1 MALRITLSEDL
12 EEQLRGIAADRGE
25 SVESL
30 VVSAVRQFE
39 RLNLLQKISWEFHAS
54 IELDELLPTV
64 FKEVIGAMKAEGGS
78 IWLLDP
84 SGQEL
89 ECRIAAGGGGEKL
102 LGSRLKLGEGLA
114 GWVALHQQPTTV
126 DDVKRDER
134 WARHVGDAKRLEFET
149 TSLISA
155 PLVVKGESL
164 GAINVVN
171 KIGSQGFTPEDL
183 ELLTSLAN
191 NAALAIK
198 NAQLVEEVK
207 EAERREVWKLW
218 EGYWERLNPDQ
229 QRILV
234 SIASGQSAAVD
245 DHDLESLRDAA
256 LVHEDSEGKIR
267 LFSEEFGRFILSL
280 SRDREKAAA
289 LVAGQRLGDQYEIQK
304 VVGDT
309 GHSRIVK
316 AWDERL
322 ERVVAIKFLR
332 SDTKLDAKDVQRF
345 RKGLV
350 REAHILAKLRHTH
363 IGQVFT
369 VIQEP
374 LGVVM
379 EWVEG
384 TSLRDVIHAGEQKTA
399 LDIIN
404 IGIEMADAFSYAH
417 ERGIVHRDIKPA
429 NIILTADKER
439 HSVLIDFDI
448 ARASGHETVSLLED
462 GSRGYVGTMAYSAPE
477 QFRDPEAVGPRT
489 DVFALGVVLYELLTH
504 QRPYKWGND
513 PSLYEGGR
521 FPKPEGFDM
530 PGPLYQILCKLLSER
545 PDLRPD
551 AARLREEL
559 QKYKL
564 NSISELSQI
573 VVPYRYEQKTGPR
586 SSPHDS
592 TVKASGR

>member
-1 MALRITLSEDL
+1 MALTITLPEDL
-12 EEQLRGIAADRGE
+12 EKRLREMAAARGQP
-25 SVESL
+25 VEPL
-30 VVSAVRQFE
+30 VVSALRQFE
-39 RLNLLQKISWEFHAS
+39 RLRLLQRIDQKFHES
-54 IELDELLPTV
+54 IRLGELLPTV
-64 FKEVIGAMKAEGGS
+64 FKEVIEAMKAEGGS

-84 SGQEL
+84 LGQEL
-89 ECRIAAGGGGEKL
+89 ECVIAAGGGGEKL
-102 LGSRLKLGEGLA
+102 PGSRLKLGEGLV
-114 GWVALHQQPTTV
+114 GWVTLHQQATTV

-134 WARHVGDAKRLEFET
+134 WAADVGDAKRLEFET
-149 TSLISA
+149 TSLISV

-171 KIGSQGFTPEDL
+171 KIGAEGFTPDDL

-207 EAERREVWKLW
+207 KAERREVWKLW
-218 EGYWERLNPDQ
+218 EGYWERLNPAQ
-229 QRILV
+229 QEILV
-234 SIASGQSAAVD
+234 SIAGGQFAAVGD
-245 DHDLESLRDAA
+245 ELESLKDAA
-256 LVHEDSEGKIR
+256 LVHEDSEGGIR

-280 SRDREKAAA
+280 SRAREKAAVLA
-289 LVAGQRLGDQYEIQK
+289 AGQRLGDQYEIQK

-332 SDTKLDAKDVQRF
+332 SDTKLDDRDVQRY
-345 RKGLV
+345 RRNLV

-374 LGVVM
+374 LGIVM

-384 TSLRDVIHAGEQKTA
+384 TSLQDIIRAGERKTV
-399 LDIIN
+399 LDVIN
-404 IGIEMADAFSYAH
+404 IGIEMADALDYAH
-417 ERGIVHRDIKPA
+417 RRGIVHRDIKPG
-429 NIILTADKER
+429 NIILVDDEER
-439 HSVLIDFDI
+439 NAVLIDFDI
-448 ARASGHETVSLLED
+448 ARVSSHETISLLDD
-462 GSRGYVGTMAYSAPE
+462 GSRGYIGTIAYSAPE
-477 QFRDPEAVGPRT
+477 QFRDPEAVGPPT
-489 DVFALGVVLYELLTH
+489 DVFALGVVLYELLTY

-521 FPKPEGFDM
+521 FPNPERFDI
-530 PGPLYQILCKLLSER
+530 PEPLYQTLCKLLSER
-545 PDLRPD
+545 PDQRPD
-551 AARLREEL
+551 AARLGDEL

-564 NSISELSQI
+564 SNISELSRI
-573 VVPYRYEQKTGPR
+573 VVPCKHDQETDPR
-586 SSPHDS
+586 VSPYDP
-592 TVKASGR
+592 TVKVSGR

>member
-1 MALRITLSEDL
+1 MALTITLSEDL
-12 EEQLRGIAADRGE
+12 EEQLRDIAVDRGE

-30 VVSAVRQFE
+30 VASVVRQFE

-64 FKEVIGAMKAEGGS
+64 FKEVIGAMEAEGGS

-102 LGSRLKLGEGLA
+102 LGSRLKLGQGLA
-114 GWVALHQQPTTV
+114 GWVTLHQQPTTV

-134 WARHVGDAKRLEFET
+134 WAADVGDAERLEFET
-149 TSLISA
+149 TSLISV
-155 PLVVKGESL
+155 PLVTKGESL

-171 KIGSQGFTPEDL
+171 KLESEGFTPDDM
-183 ELLTSLAN
+183 ELLTGLAN

-198 NAQLVEEVK
+198 NAQLVEELK
-207 EAERREVWKLW
+207 EAERRQVWKLW

-229 QRILV
+229 QVILV
-234 SIASGQSAAVD
+234 SIAGGRFTGPGD
-245 DHDLESLRDAA
+245 YELESLKSAG
-256 LVHEDSEGKIR
+256 LVYEDRAGRMR

-280 SRDREKAAA
+280 SRGREKAAVLA
-289 LVAGQRLGDQYEIQK
+289 AGQRLDDQYKIQK
-304 VVGDT
+304 TVGDT

-316 AWDERL
+316 AWDEKL
-322 ERVVAIKFLR
+322 ERVVAIKLLR
-332 SDTKLDAKDVQRF
+332 SDTKLGDRDVQRF
-345 RKGLV
+345 RKNLV

-369 VIQEP
+369 IIQEP

-379 EWVEG
+379 EWVAG
-384 TSLRDVIHAGEQKTA
+384 ISLRDVIHADEQRTA

-404 IGIEMADAFSYAH
+404 IGIEMADALSYVH
-417 ERGIVHRDIKPA
+417 RRDIVHRDIKPG
-429 NIILTADKER
+429 NIILTDDEER
-439 HSVLIDFDI
+439 NSVLIDFDI
-448 ARASGHETVSLLED
+448 ARVSSHETISLLED
-462 GSRGYVGTMAYSAPE
+462 GSRGYLGTVAYSAPE
-477 QFRDPEAVGPRT
+477 QFRDPEAVGPST

-504 QRPYKWGND
+504 QRPYRWGND

-521 FPKPEGFDM
+521 FPKPERFNM
-530 PGPLYQILCKLLSER
+530 PEPLYQILCKPLSEK
-545 PDLRPD
+545 PAQRPD

-559 QKYKL
+559 QNYKL
-564 NSISELSQI
+564 SNISELGQV
-573 VVPYRYEQKTGPR
+573 VVPYSHDPKTGPL
-586 SSPHDS
+586 SSLYDT
-592 TVKASGR
+592 TVKTSG

>member
-1 MALRITLSEDL
+1 VDLTITLPEDL
-12 EEQLRGIAADRGE
+12 EKQLRETAADPGE

-30 VVSAVRQFE
+30 VISTLRQFE
-39 RLNLLQKISWEFHAS
+39 RLKLLQRIDQKFHES
-54 IELDELLPTV
+54 IKLGELLPTV
-64 FKEVIGAMKAEGGS
+64 FKEVIEAMGAEGGS

-84 SGQEL
+84 SGREL
-89 ECRIAAGGGGEKL
+89 QCVIAAGGGGEKL
-102 LGSRLKLGEGLA
+102 RGSRLKLGEGLA
-114 GWVALHQQPTTV
+114 GWVTLYQQPTTV

-134 WARHVGDAKRLEFET
+134 WAADVGDAKRLDFET

-171 KIGSQGFTPEDL
+171 KIGAEGFTPYDL
-183 ELLTSLAN
+183 ELLTGLAN

-207 EAERREVWKLW
+207 KAERREVWKLW
-218 EGYWERLNPDQ
+218 EGYWKRLNPNQ
-229 QRILV
+229 QRVLV
-234 SIASGQSAAVD
+234 SIASGQFTGPGDSD
-245 DHDLESLRDAA
+245 FESLKDAR
-256 LVHEDSEGKIR
+256 LVYEDRNGRIQ

-280 SRDREKAAA
+280 SRAQKKAAV
-289 LVAGQRLGDQYEIQK
+289 LEIGQRLAGQYEIQEI
-304 VVGDT
+304 VSDT

-322 ERVVAIKFLR
+322 GLVVAIKLLR
-332 SDTKLDAKDVQRF
+332 SDTKLRDRDVQRF
-345 RKGLV
+345 QKTLV
-350 REAHILAKLRHTH
+350 REAHILARLRHTH

-384 TSLRDVIHAGEQKTA
+384 TTLQDIIDAGKPRTV

-404 IGIEMADAFSYAH
+404 IGIEMTGALNYAH
-417 ERGIVHRDIKPA
+417 KRGIVHRDIKPG
-429 NIILTADKER
+429 NIMLTDDEER

-448 ARASGHETVSLLED
+448 ARVSGHETIGLLED
-462 GSRGYVGTMAYSAPE
+462 GSRGYLGTIAYSAPE
-477 QFRDPEAVGPRT
+477 QFRDPEAVGPPT

-513 PSLYEGGR
+513 PALYEGGHFPRLER
-521 FPKPEGFDM
+521 FDL
-530 PGPLYQILCKLLSER
+530 PGPLYQILCKLLSEK
-545 PDLRPD
+545 PDQRPD
-551 AARLREEL
+551 AARLREAL
-559 QKYKL
+559 QNYKL
-564 NSISELSQI
+564 GNVSELSRV
-573 VVPYRYEQKTGPR
+573 VVPPGHDPETGPR
-586 SSPHDS
+586 SSPYDS
-592 TVKASGR
+592 TVKASG